1 MSNSS
6 PLQDDHVIFTGVN
19 RSEQA
24 TNLTASLGGIPHVAP
39 FIATK
44 ELIKD
49 NDQEKLLNSKRYKW
63 FIFTSQASV
72 DAFYQK
78 MLKYHLSAEF
88 FQAKIAVVGS
98 KTAEALKKIGF
109 SIDFMPTIYSADVF
123 VQEFPKVASSKDRC
137 LFFRG
142 TLAKQTITTG
152 LRNPVD
158 EWTVYETVKLE
169 DNVAMVEE
177 LLTSGKSC
185 SVVFTSPSTVN
196 AFHQM
201 IGKELGYT
209 GFTVCAIGHV
219 TKNHLES
226 LGVTVQVMPKTYT
239 LTEVVQSLAQWKGRM

>member
-6 PLQDDHVIFTGVN
+6 PLQNDHVIFTGVN

-24 TNLTASLGGIPHVAP
+24 AKLTASLGGIPHVAP

-44 ELIKD
+44 VIVAQS
-49 NDQEKLLNSKRYKW
+49 DQEKLLNSQRYEW

-72 DAFYQK
+72 EAFHQK
-78 MLKYHLSAEF
+78 ILTYRLSVDF

-98 KTAEALKKIGF
+98 KTAEALKKLGF
-109 SIDFMPTIYSADVF
+109 SVDFMPTTFSADVF
-123 VQEFPKVASSKDRC
+123 VQEFPDVASPKDRC

-152 LRNPVD
+152 LVNPVD
-158 EWTVYETVKLE
+158 EWTIYETVMLE
-169 DNVAMVEE
+169 DNVEMVKE
-177 LLTSGKSC
+177 LLTSGKRC

-196 AFHQM
+196 AFHQTL
-201 IGKELGYT
+201 GKDLGYT

-226 LGVTVQVMPKTYT
+226 LGVTVHVMPSTYT
-239 LTEVVQSLAQWKGRM
+239 LTEVVHSLAQWKG